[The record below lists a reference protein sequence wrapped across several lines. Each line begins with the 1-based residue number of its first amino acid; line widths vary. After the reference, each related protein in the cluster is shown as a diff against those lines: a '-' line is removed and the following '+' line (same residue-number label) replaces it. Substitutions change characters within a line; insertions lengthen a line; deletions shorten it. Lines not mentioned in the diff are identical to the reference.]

1 MEPSCRH
8 MISCT
13 HLLLGH
19 AKPAS
24 NSPMSDKSAEVAVIG
39 AGPAGLASALAL
51 ARLGITVAIVA
62 PPYDAARA
70 AADGRTTALIGPS
83 IELLKNLG
91 VWPLCAAEAA
101 PFTAVRIADDRD
113 SVVRAPEVLFQAREL
128 GLESFGANIPN
139 PALLAALNAV
149 AAENPRLLRVNTAA
163 VTSIEHRSST
173 VYLTLAEGGSVSA
186 RLAVAADGR
195 NSIGHAAAGIT
206 VRSWDYPQTATV
218 TNFGHSRA
226 HNGTVNELHRR
237 SGPLT
242 TVPLPGQYSSLVW
255 VEEPPEARRIASL
268 SSNAFAELLED
279 RLQGV
284 LGAVSD
290 VGQRLVYPLSGSIAG
305 RMAAH
310 RIALVG
316 EAAHVIP
323 PIGAQGL
330 NLGLKDAAAL
340 ADCAAEAKALG
351 QDLGG
356 SDVLDA
362 YHHERGAD
370 VVARSGAID
379 LLNRSLLTDFLPLDL
394 VRGAAGHVLASSG
407 TLRGVLMRGG
417 LGSTGTLPRLMRPN
431 APLADT

>member
-1 MEPSCRH
+1 
-8 MISCT
+8 
-13 HLLLGH
+13 
-19 AKPAS
+19 
-24 NSPMSDKSAEVAVIG
+24 
-39 AGPAGLASALAL
+39 
-51 ARLGITVAIVA
+51 
-62 PPYDAARA
+62 
-70 AADGRTTALIGPS
+70 
-83 IELLKNLG
+83 
-91 VWPLCAAEAA
+91 
-101 PFTAVRIADDRD
+101 
-113 SVVRAPEVLFQAREL
+113 
-128 GLESFGANIPN
+128 
-139 PALLAALNAV
+139 
-149 AAENPRLLRVNTAA
+149 
-163 VTSIEHRSST
+163 
-173 VYLTLAEGGSVSA
+173 
-186 RLAVAADGR
+186 
-195 NSIGHAAAGIT
+195 
-206 VRSWDYPQTATV
+206 
-218 TNFGHSRA
+218 
-226 HNGTVNELHRR
+226 
-237 SGPLT
+237 LT

-268 SSNAFAELLED
+268 STNAFAELLED

-351 QDLGG
+351 QDIGG

-362 YHHERGAD
+362 YHHERGTD

-394 VRGAAGHVLASSG
+394 VRGAAGHVLARSG

-417 LGSTGTLPRLMRPN
+417 LGATGTLPRLMRPN